1 MSITLSSILTNNY
14 LFENLSFLA
23 ICFIGPSE
31 TNLTETGAEKNVKP
45 NLSTNIQDFV
55 LLLKE
60 KLEKPSLKKLIC
72 EIRAY
77 KEQGTIDPLLTL
89 LKEYSTQEVITN
101 NDIEKFRPFVR
112 KDDESSFNAI
122 L

>member
-1 MSITLSSILTNNY
+1 MTSNYLLESLSILTHY
-14 LFENLSFLA
+14 
-23 ICFIGPSE
+23 FIGPSD
-31 TNLTETGAEKNVKP
+31 TNLADTGAEKNVKP
-45 NLSTNIQDFV
+45 TLSTNIQDFV

-60 KLEKPSLKKLIC
+60 KLGKPSLKKLIC

-101 NDIEKFRPFVR
+101 QDIEKFRPFVR
-112 KDDESSFNAI
+112 KDDESIFNAI